1 MRLLLDSH
9 TLLWFCEGN
18 AALSG
23 PARAAIE
30 DLSNEKYVSHVTA
43 WEVAIKASLRKVT
56 LAVSY
61 DELFPGAL
69 LTNGFLSLPAEFRHY
84 RELLTLPFH
93 HRDPFDRLLVAQARV
108 EELTL
113 VSRDPHFP
121 AYGVPVLW

>member
-9 TLLWFCEGN
+9 ALLWFREGN
-18 AALSG
+18 AALSA

-30 DLSNEKYVSHVTA
+30 DLGNEKYVSYVTA
-43 WEVAIKASLRKVT
+43 WEVAIKASLGKLR

-61 DELFPGAL
+61 DDLFPGAL
-69 LTNGFLSLPAEFRHY
+69 LTNGFLALPADFRHY

-93 HRDPFDRLLVAQARV
+93 HRDPFDRLLIAQARV
-108 EELTL
+108 EGLTL
-113 VSRDPHFP
+113 VSCDPDFP